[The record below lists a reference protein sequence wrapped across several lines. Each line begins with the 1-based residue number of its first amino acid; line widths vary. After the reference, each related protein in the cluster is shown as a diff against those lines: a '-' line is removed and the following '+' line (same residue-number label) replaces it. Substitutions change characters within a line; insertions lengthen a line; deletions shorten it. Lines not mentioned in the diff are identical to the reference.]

1 MLTWNRVT
9 AALAAIALIF
19 LMADAARADGHDHG
33 TCHTDARGTHCQSA
47 DGKSGSFQP
56 AETWCGV
63 RVAPEQA
70 CPSYSGRNW
79 PYAADLDVRHA
90 EAVGGYFAPYTRR
103 VFDHAGQVDIE
114 HIVPRHEAAKS
125 GACGWPRERK
135 REFANDA
142 LEITIA
148 GPMVNRRL
156 KSDRDPSEWMPEYGK
171 EWYAARWVRIK
182 RKYDLA
188 ADPAE
193 VAALDAALGGR
204 CP

>member
-1 MLTWNRVT
+1 MNGFFGKVVLVGIVL
-9 AALAAIALIF
+9 AFGLAAYESI
-19 LMADAARADGHDHG
+19 RAGEPEENRAGLRD
-33 TCHTDARGTHCQSA
+33 
-47 DGKSGSFQP
+47 
-56 AETWCGV
+56 TWCGV
-63 RVAPEQA
+63 RIAPEQA
-70 CPSYSGRNW
+70 CPTYSGRNW

-156 KSDRDPSEWMPEYGK
+156 KSDRDPSEWMPEYGR

-182 RKYDLA
+182 RKYGLS

-193 VAALDAALGGR
+193 VAALDAVLGGR